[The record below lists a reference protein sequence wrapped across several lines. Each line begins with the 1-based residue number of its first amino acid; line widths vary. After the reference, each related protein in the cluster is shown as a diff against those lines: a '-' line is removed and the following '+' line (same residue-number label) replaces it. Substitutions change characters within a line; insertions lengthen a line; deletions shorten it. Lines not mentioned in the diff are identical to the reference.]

1 MRYLL
6 TLCCLL
12 ALASSA
18 SAECAWVLWSGGST
32 EQACD
37 KQGNCTV
44 RWRVL
49 LAYPTYKECDD
60 EKRQRVAEGLA
71 MRNQRI
77 LFINCLPDTV
87 KP

>member
-1 MRYLL
+1 
-6 TLCCLL
+6 
-12 ALASSA
+12 
-18 SAECAWVLWSGGST
+18 
-32 EQACD
+32 
-37 KQGNCTV
+37 V